1 MQPFGA
7 LHDRLLASHRQLPG
21 FIHFRRRAGRVWAF
35 YALDKVEQKRKI
47 NALSPCFAGNARI
60 LNG

>member
-7 LHDRLLASHRQLPG
+7 LHDCLLASHRQLPG
-21 FIHFRRRAGRVWAF
+21 FIHLRRRAGRVWAF
-35 YALDKVEQKRKI
+35 YALDKVEQERKI
-47 NALSPCFAGNARI
+47 NTLSPCFAGNPRL